1 MKALVQSSNFFVR
14 RFVGFVAMVLAAAA
28 LAPSASAQLTGGTP
42 VVSYTP
48 STSLMG
54 GQIPYSRFYDLEIK
68 SPSSAASN
76 TPLTVTIQ
84 LSVNSKP
91 VSVSDATALSY
102 VSLSTP
108 TLSYTAPNQTRIV
121 RITVTVPLSAEPGS
135 YGYQVMAVGF
145 PTNAQGAL
153 VNVGASIDSTI
164 TAADVLAPPTVGI
177 VTPADGTEIRA
188 AALPVTIPLS
198 FTAASTGSTAT
209 PITSVQADLDNGTT
223 VPLSGS
229 GLGTTSVA
237 AQGSLTINSYG
248 SHTVTVSATNQGG
261 TATDT
266 NAFTVVIDAPPP
278 TVVINTPTAG
288 STYTYRLGAA
298 ATVVPFTFTG
308 RSNIGNVRTL
318 TAKVDNAEVTFTPSG
333 IGTGTATGSINLPYT
348 TAGSHTVSVT
358 VTDDVGSATT
368 SSNFT
373 VTIIAPT
380 PAIDITSPTDD
391 QIFTI
396 PTGQTTVNVPF
407 RFVTTSNNGFVVD
420 SVTASV
426 GTTVITN
433 ITTTG
438 LGTATATSTGT
449 MNGLVAGTYTINATG
464 TSAGINVSDAVRFTV
479 RAAAAVPPSVVINT
493 PSPNATFTRVNG
505 APALQIPLTFTGT
518 SNTTGGVITQLKASL
533 GSTTLTVTPTNLN
546 QKVATG
552 NAIMTVSNAGTYTIT
567 VTAIDAYGVANAT
580 SKFTVCVI
588 QGKSICGRVFFDANF
603 NGVFDLGCDD
613 DDDYSRTCR
622 DTREWDNCRGSRYDS
637 YYDRGSCRDGGDRY
651 YSRDYNDDDGDD
663 FGLKSVTLKLLNASN
678 RSVVATIVSGTDG
691 SYCFT
696 NIAPGNYIVQAV
708 APSGMEATTQIE
720 RAITVSSKNV
730 AVRDIGFG
738 LDFDK
743 IRTYC
748 ANGKNSSF
756 WKTQIDKAISGDK
769 RDVQVSST
777 NCNTYTRN
785 ISALCLSVFDGLT
798 LKNASTYLGTKSTAS
813 NKDLLNKELCAA
825 QYNYSHGIYING
837 DKNLTYCFLQWGER
851 VSKNSSKYTDSYRR
865 YAKGWFEAFNNSNG
879 GRCYGPSN

>member
-1 MKALVQSSNFFVR
+1 MSTIIQPSVSFLR
-14 RFVGFVAMVLAAAA
+14 RFIGFVSVVLAGFA
-28 LAPSASAQLTGGTP
+28 LTSTASAQLTPGAP
-42 VVSYTP
+42 IVSYTP
-48 STSLMG
+48 TVSLMG

-68 SPSSAASN
+68 SPSSATS
-76 TPLTVTIQ
+76 PVTITVQ

-91 VSVSDATALSY
+91 STVSDATALSY
-102 VSLSTP
+102 VTLSSP
-108 TLSYTAPNQTRIV
+108 TLSYTGAGQTRVV
-121 RITVTVPLSAEPGS
+121 RITVTVPLTAEPGS
-135 YGYQVMAVGF
+135 YGYQVLAVGF
-145 PTNAQGAL
+145 PPNAQGSL
-153 VNVGASIDSTI
+153 VNNGASIDSTI

-177 VTPADGTEIRA
+177 VTPADGTEFRA
-188 AALPVTIPLS
+188 SALPYSIPLN
-198 FTAASTGSTAT
+198 FTASSTGSTAT

-223 VPLSGS
+223 ISLSGS
-229 GLGTTSVA
+229 GLGTTNVTA
-237 AQGSLTINSYG
+237 NGTLTISSYG

-278 TVVINTPTAG
+278 TVVINAPTAG
-288 STYTYRLGAA
+288 STYTYRIGSP

-308 RSNIGNVRTL
+308 RSNINNVRTL
-318 TAKVDNAEVTFTPSG
+318 IAKVDNVEVAFTPSG

-348 TAGSHTVSVT
+348 TAGVHNVSVT
-358 VTDDVGSATT
+358 VTDDVGSATAT
-368 SSNFT
+368 SNFT
-373 VTIIAPT
+373 VTVIAPT
-380 PAIDITSPTDD
+380 PEIDITSPTEG
-391 QIFTI
+391 QIFNI

-426 GTTVITN
+426 GTTPIAN

-438 LGTATATSTGT
+438 LGTANAVSTGT
-449 MNGLVAGTYTINATG
+449 MTGLVAGTYTINANG

-479 RAAAAVPPSVVINT
+479 RAAANVPPSVVINT

-533 GSTTLTVTPTNLN
+533 GSTTLSVTPTNLN

-552 NAIMTVSNAGTYTIT
+552 NATMTVTNAGTYTIT
-567 VTAIDAYGVANAT
+567 VTAIDAYGVATAT
-580 SKFTVCVI
+580 SKFTVCIV
-588 QGKSICGRVFFDANF
+588 QGKNICGRVFFDSNF
-603 NGVFDLGCDD
+603 NGVFDMGCD

-622 DTREWDNCRGSRYDS
+622 DTRDWDNCRGTRYDS
-637 YYDRGSCRDGGDRY
+637 YYDRGSCRDGSDRW
-651 YSRDYNDDDGDD
+651 YSRDYNDDEGDD
-663 FGLKSVTLKLLNASN
+663 FGLKSVTIKLLNASN
-678 RSVVATIVSGTDG
+678 RAVVATITSGTDG
-691 SYCFT
+691 SYCFS
-696 NIAPGNYIVQAV
+696 NVAPGNYIVQAV
-708 APSGMEATTQIE
+708 APNGMEATTQSE
-720 RAITVSSKNV
+720 RAITVGSKNV

-748 ANGKNSSF
+748 ANGKSSSH

-769 RDVQVSST
+769 RDVQVSAA

-785 ISALCLSVFDGLT
+785 ISALCLNVFDGMT
-798 LKNASTYLGTKSTAS
+798 LKNASSYLGSRSTS
-813 NKDLLNKELCAA
+813 SKDQLNKELIAA
-825 QYNYSHGIYING
+825 QYNYSHGVYING

-865 YAKGWFEAFNNSNG
+865 FSKGWFEAFNNSNG